1 MAVRES
7 ATWPRF
13 PGPILNWLIGDARK
27 LTDGSA
33 LLAELCERLNVSGLP
48 LARASFHLRLLHPQL
63 FGMGFYWTRGA
74 EQVRVYKAEHSIQG
88 TDLYQ
93 KSPMRALFEGAERV
107 RQRLDQADATF
118 SSPQFQELKDEGL
131 TEYIALPVVFGDGTI
146 HGTTWATDRLGGF
159 DDDHLAR
166 IEDLLPVL
174 GLLLEIHLNH
184 HITVALL
191 DTYVGQHAGEHI
203 LEGQI
208 TRGSGETIKAAI
220 WLCDLRGFTAM
231 AERQPRDR
239 MIQCLND
246 YFDRMATPVKH
257 HGGEILKFIGD
268 AMLAVFPL
276 DTDRACERAL
286 SAATDARAAM
296 RRWNSERLERGEEA
310 LNFGIALHTG
320 DVMYGNIGTVDR
332 LDFTIIGPAVNMTSR
347 MERLCRRLDLDL
359 LMSDTFAETCASPT
373 SLRSLGTHRL
383 EDIARP
389 VELFTID

>member
-1 MAVRES
+1 M
-7 ATWPRF
+7 WPHF
-13 PGPILNWLIGDARK
+13 PGPLLNWLIGDARK
-27 LTDGSA
+27 LADGGA
-33 LLAELCERLNVSGLP
+33 LLINLCERLNASGLP

-63 FGMGFYWTRGA
+63 FGMGFYWSRGA
-74 EQVRVYKAEHSIQG
+74 EEVRIYQAEHGIQE

-93 KSPMRALFEGAERV
+93 KSPMRALFEGKERV
-107 RQRLDQADATF
+107 RQRLDQDYATF
-118 SSPQFQELKDEGL
+118 SSPQFHELKDEGL
-131 TEYIALPVVFGDGTI
+131 TEYVALPLVFGDSTI
-146 HGTTWATDRLGGF
+146 HGTTWATDRPGGF
-159 DDDHLAR
+159 DENHLAQ

-174 GLLLEIHLNH
+174 GLLLEVHLKH

-208 TRGSGETIKAAI
+208 TRGSGETIEAAI

-239 MIQCLND
+239 MIACLND
-246 YFDRMATPVKH
+246 YFDRMATPVKQ

-286 SAATDARAAM
+286 AAAIEARDSM
-296 RRWNSERLERGEEA
+296 HLWNEQRVERGDEV
-310 LNFGIALHTG
+310 LNFGIALHAG
-320 DVMYGNIGTVDR
+320 DVMYGNIGTADR
-332 LDFTIIGPAVNMTSR
+332 LDFTVIGPAVNMTSR
-347 MERLCRRLDLDL
+347 MERLCRSLGIDILI
-359 LMSDTFAETCASPT
+359 SDSFAELCASQMP
-373 SLRSLGTHRL
+373 LRPQGTHQL

-389 VELFTID
+389 VELFTVD